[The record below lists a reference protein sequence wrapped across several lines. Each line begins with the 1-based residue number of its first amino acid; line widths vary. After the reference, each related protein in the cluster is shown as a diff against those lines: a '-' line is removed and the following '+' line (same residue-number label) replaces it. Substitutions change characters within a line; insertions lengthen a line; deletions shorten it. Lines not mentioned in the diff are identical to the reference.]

1 MMKAATLT
9 LNPALDRTMYFDK
22 PFRAGELNRCCDTVT
37 TLGSKGINVSR
48 FLKLFD
54 IDALAYGFCG
64 GDTGKTME
72 NMLLEEG
79 VRFSFIE
86 TEAPTR
92 MNIKMIDSEGI
103 CTEANEK
110 GGPIT
115 DKALKSLV
123 ELMENSAENGKYYF
137 LGGSIPHPVEKGV
150 YNSITQVLKNKGAKV
165 ILDCDG
171 EALERGLEAKPS
183 LIKPNLYELSMLLH
197 KEIQE
202 PEKAISE
209 CKRLYVEKSV
219 EILCTMS
226 EKGAVFVGKE
236 GVFSVTSPRVK
247 MRGFTGAGDSFLSA
261 FTYMRDKTDDIE
273 YSLRFASSAAAAKV
287 ELPGST
293 LPKKEDMDKYINAV
307 TARRYE

>member
-48 FLKLFD
+48 FLKIFD
-54 IDALAYGFCG
+54 IDAIAYGFSG
-64 GDTGKTME
+64 GDTGRTME
-72 NMLLEEG
+72 SMLRDEG
-79 VRFSFIE
+79 VEFSFVQ

-115 DKALKSLV
+115 EAALKSLI
-123 ELMENSAENGKYYF
+123 EMMENSAEKGKYFF
-137 LGGSIPHPVEKGV
+137 LGGSIPHPVDKSV
-150 YNSITQVLKNKGAKV
+150 YNSITQVLKSRGAKV

-171 EALERGLEAKPS
+171 EALERGIEAGPS
-183 LIKPNLYELSMLLH
+183 LIKPNLYELSLLVH
-197 KEIQE
+197 RQINDPCE
-202 PEKAISE
+202 AIKE

-236 GVFSVTSPRVK
+236 GVFSVTSPRVE

-261 FTYMRDKTDDIE
+261 FTYMRDKTEDIE

-293 LPKKEDMDKYINAV
+293 LPDKADMDKYIDAV

>member
-22 PFRAGELNRCCDTVT
+22 PFVAGELNRCSDTVT

-54 IDALAYGFCG
+54 IDATAYCFSG
-64 GDTGKTME
+64 GDTGNTME
-72 NMLLEEG
+72 NMLTDEG
-79 VRFSFIE
+79 VKFEVVR
-86 TEAPTR
+86 TAAATR
-92 MNIKMIDSEGI
+92 MNIKMVDSEGS

-115 DKALKSLV
+115 DGELKTLV
-123 ELMENSAENGKYYF
+123 EMLENSAEKGKYFF

-150 YNSITQVLKNKGAKV
+150 YNSITQVLKSKGAKV

-171 EALERGLEAKPS
+171 EALEKGLEGRPS
-183 LIKPNLYELSMLLH
+183 LIKPNLYELSLLVH
-197 KEIQE
+197 KDIKD
-202 PEKAISE
+202 PDTAIAE

-226 EKGAVFVGKE
+226 EKGAIFVGEE
-236 GVFSVTSPRVK
+236 GIFSVNSPRVEL
-247 MRGFTGAGDSFLSA
+247 RGFTGAGDSFLSA
-261 FTYMRDKTDDIE
+261 FTYMRDKTNDIE

-287 ELPGST
+287 ELPGSM
-293 LPKKEDMDKYINAV
+293 LPPLCDMDKYIDAV

>member
-22 PFRAGELNRCCDTVT
+22 PFRAGELNRCYDTVT

-54 IDALAYGFCG
+54 VEAVAFGFSG
-64 GDTGKTME
+64 GDTGRTME
-72 NMLLEEG
+72 NMLRDEK
-79 VRFSFIE
+79 VSFSFVM

-92 MNIKMIDSEGI
+92 MNIKMIDSDGA

-115 DKALKSLV
+115 DEALKKLV
-123 ELMENSAENGKYYF
+123 DLMENSVEKGKYFF

-150 YNSITQVLKNKGAKV
+150 YNSITQVLKSRGAKV

-171 EALERGLEAKPS
+171 EALERGLEGRPS
-183 LIKPNLYELSMLLH
+183 LIKPNLYELSLLLH
-197 KEIQE
+197 KEIKE
-202 PEKAISE
+202 PEIAIAE

-226 EKGAVFVGKE
+226 EKGAVYAGKE
-236 GVFSVTSPRVK
+236 GVFSVTSPRVE
-247 MRGFTGAGDSFLSA
+247 MRGFTGAGDSFLAA

-293 LPKKEDMDKYINAV
+293 LPPVSDMEKYIDVV
-307 TARRYE
+307 TTKRYE

>member
-9 LNPALDRTMYFDK
+9 LNPALDRTMYFEK
-22 PFRAGELNRCCDTVT
+22 PFRAGELNRCFDTVT

-48 FLKLFD
+48 FLKIFGV
-54 IDALAYGFCG
+54 DALAYGFSG
-64 GDTGKTME
+64 GDTGVTME
-72 NMLLEEG
+72 NMLRDEG
-79 VRFSFIE
+79 VNFSFVK

-92 MNIKMIDSEGI
+92 MNIKMIDSDGT

-115 DKALKSLV
+115 DEALKTLV
-123 ELMENSAENGKYYF
+123 ERMENSAEKGKYFF

-150 YNSITQVLKNKGAKV
+150 YNSITQVLKSRGAKV

-171 EALERGLEAKPS
+171 EALERGIEAKPS
-183 LIKPNLYELSMLLH
+183 LIKPNLYELSLLLH
-197 KEIQE
+197 KDIKDPDE
-202 PEKAISE
+202 AIKE

-226 EKGAVFVGKE
+226 EKGALFVGKE
-236 GVFSVTSPRVK
+236 GVFSVTSPRVE

-261 FTYMRDKTDDIE
+261 FTYMRDKTNDIE
-273 YSLRFASSAAAAKV
+273 YSLKFASSAAAAKV

-293 LPKKEDMDKYINAV
+293 LPKKEDMDKYIDAV

>member
-9 LNPALDRTMYFDK
+9 LNPALDRTMYFEK
-22 PFRAGELNRCCDTVT
+22 PFRVGELNRCFDTVT

-48 FLKLFD
+48 FLKIFGVN
-54 IDALAYGFCG
+54 ALAYGFSG
-64 GDTGKTME
+64 GDTGVTME
-72 NMLLEEG
+72 NMLRDEG
-79 VRFSFIE
+79 VDFSFVK

-92 MNIKMIDSEGI
+92 MNIKMIDSDGI

-115 DKALKSLV
+115 DEALKTLV
-123 ELMENSAENGKYYF
+123 EMMENSVEKGKYFF

-150 YNSITQVLKNKGAKV
+150 YNSITQVLKSRGAKV

-171 EALERGLEAKPS
+171 EALERGLEARPS
-183 LIKPNLYELSMLLH
+183 LIKPNLYELSLLLH
-197 KEIQE
+197 KDIKDPDE
-202 PEKAISE
+202 AIKE

-226 EKGAVFVGKE
+226 EKGALFVGKE
-236 GVFSVTSPRVK
+236 GVFSVTSPRVE

-261 FTYMRDKTDDIE
+261 FTYMRDKTNDIE
-273 YSLRFASSAAAAKV
+273 YSLKFASSAAAAKV

-293 LPKKEDMDKYINAV
+293 LPKKEDMDKYIDAV

>member
-64 GDTGKTME
+64 GDTGKTMS

-79 VRFSFIE
+79 VSFSFIE

-92 MNIKMIDSEGI
+92 MNIKMIDSEGV

-115 DKALKSLV
+115 EKALKSLID
-123 ELMENSAENGKYYF
+123 LMENSAEKGKYFF
-137 LGGSIPHPVEKGV
+137 LGGSIPHPVEKSV
-150 YNSITQVLKNKGAKV
+150 YNSITQVLKSKGAKV

-171 EALERGLEAKPS
+171 EALKQGIEAKPS
-183 LIKPNLYELSMLLH
+183 LIKPNLFELSGLVGRQITEESDAL
-197 KEIQE
+197 
-202 PEKAISE
+202 AT
-209 CKRLYVEKSV
+209 CKQLYVEKGV

-226 EKGAVFVGKE
+226 EKGAVFAGRE
-236 GVFSVTSPRVK
+236 GVFSVTSPRVTL
-247 MRGFTGAGDSFLSA
+247 RGFTGAGDSFLSA
-261 FTYMRDKTDDIE
+261 FTYMRDKTGNIE
-273 YSLRFASSAAAAKV
+273 ESLKFASSAAAAKV

-293 LPKKEDMDKYINAV
+293 LPKLGDMDKYIDAV
-307 TARRYE
+307 STKRYE

>member
-9 LNPALDRTMYFDK
+9 LNPALDRTMYFEK
-22 PFRAGELNRCCDTVT
+22 PFRVGELNRCFDTVT

-48 FLKLFD
+48 FLKIFGVN
-54 IDALAYGFCG
+54 ALAYGFSG
-64 GDTGKTME
+64 GDTGVTME
-72 NMLLEEG
+72 NMLRDEG
-79 VRFSFIE
+79 VDFSFVK

-92 MNIKMIDSEGI
+92 MNIKMIDSDGT

-115 DKALKSLV
+115 DEALKTLV
-123 ELMENSAENGKYYF
+123 EMMENSAEKGKYFF

-150 YNSITQVLKNKGAKV
+150 YNSITQVLKSRGAKV

-171 EALERGLEAKPS
+171 EALERGLEARPS
-183 LIKPNLYELSMLLH
+183 LIKPNLYELSLLLH
-197 KEIQE
+197 KDIKDPDE
-202 PEKAISE
+202 AIKE

-226 EKGAVFVGKE
+226 EKGALFVGKE
-236 GVFSVTSPRVK
+236 GVFSVTSPRVE

-261 FTYMRDKTDDIE
+261 FTYMRDKTNDIE
-273 YSLRFASSAAAAKV
+273 YSLKFASSAAAAKV

-293 LPKKEDMDKYINAV
+293 LPKKEDMDKYIDAV

>member
-22 PFRAGELNRCCDTVT
+22 PFTAGALNRCTDTVT

-48 FLKLFD
+48 FLKMFD
-54 IDALAYGFCG
+54 VDATAFAFCG
-64 GDTGKTME
+64 GDTGVTME
-72 NMLLEEG
+72 NMLKEEG
-79 VRFSFIE
+79 VDFSFVK
-86 TEAPTR
+86 TDAPTR

-115 DKALKSLV
+115 DGELKSLV
-123 ELMENSAENGKYYF
+123 EMMENSAEKGKYFF

-150 YNSITQVLKNKGAKV
+150 YNSITQVLKSRGAKV

-171 EALERGLEAKPS
+171 EALERGLEGRPS
-183 LIKPNLYELSMLLH
+183 LIKPNLYELSLLLH
-197 KEIQE
+197 KEIKE
-202 PEKAISE
+202 PTEAIEE

-226 EKGAVFVGKE
+226 EKGAIFVGEE
-236 GVFSVTSPRVK
+236 GVFSVTSPRVE
-247 MRGFTGAGDSFLSA
+247 MRGFTGAGDSFLAA
-261 FTYMRDKTDDIE
+261 FTYMRDKTNDIE

-293 LPKKEDMDKYINAV
+293 LPKVADMDKYINV
-307 TARRYE
+307 ITTKRYE

>member
-22 PFRAGELNRCCDTVT
+22 PFVAGELNRCCDTVT

-48 FLKLFD
+48 FLKLFGVE
-54 IDALAYGFCG
+54 ATAYGFSG
-64 GDTGKTME
+64 GDTGQTMKR
-72 NMLLEEG
+72 MLDGEG
-79 VRFSFIE
+79 VVYDLTE
-86 TEAPTR
+86 TAAPTR
-92 MNIKMIDSEGI
+92 MNIKMIDPLGA

-115 DKALKSLV
+115 DRELNSLISCV
-123 ELMENSAENGKYYF
+123 ENSVEKGKYYF

-150 YNSITQVLKNKGAKV
+150 YNSVTHLLKSRGAKV

-171 EALERGLEAKPS
+171 EALEKGLEAKPS
-183 LIKPNLYELSMLLH
+183 LIKPNLYELSLLLG
-197 KEIQE
+197 KEIRD
-202 PEKAISE
+202 PDTAIAE
-209 CKRLYVEKSV
+209 CKRLYVEKGV

-226 EKGAVFVGKE
+226 EKGAVFVGEE
-236 GVFSVTSPRVK
+236 GVFSVTSPRVE
-247 MRGFTGAGDSFLSA
+247 MRGFTGAGDSFLAA
-261 FTYMRDKTDDIE
+261 FTYTREQTGDIE

-293 LPKKEDMDKYINAV
+293 LPRPEDMDKYINV
-307 TARRYE
+307 VKTTRHM

>member
-22 PFRAGELNRCCDTVT
+22 PFTAGALNRCYDTVT

-48 FLKLFD
+48 FLKIFD
-54 IDALAYGFCG
+54 IDATAYGFSG
-64 GDTGKTME
+64 GDTGVTME
-72 NMLLEEG
+72 NMLTGEG
-79 VRFSFIE
+79 INFSFVK

-92 MNIKMIDSEGI
+92 MNIKMIDSEGV

-115 DKALKSLV
+115 DDALKTLV
-123 ELMENSAENGKYYF
+123 EMMESSAEKEKYFF

-150 YNSITQVLKNKGAKV
+150 YNSITQVLKSKGAKV

-171 EALERGLEAKPS
+171 EALERGLEGRPS
-183 LIKPNLYELSMLLH
+183 LIKPNLYELSLLVH
-197 KEIQE
+197 KDIKE
-202 PEKAISE
+202 PEKAIEE

-226 EKGAVFVGKE
+226 ENGAVFVGKE
-236 GVFSVTSPRVK
+236 GIFSVTSPRVE

-273 YSLRFASSAAAAKV
+273 YSLKFASSAAAAKV

-293 LPKKEDMDKYINAV
+293 LPKKADMDKYINV
-307 TARRYE
+307 ITTKRYE

>member
-22 PFRAGELNRCCDTVT
+22 PFRAGELNRCSDTVT

-48 FLKLFD
+48 FLKIFD
-54 IDALAYGFCG
+54 IDATAYGFSG
-64 GDTGKTME
+64 GDTGVTME
-72 NMLLEEG
+72 NMLREEG
-79 VRFSFIE
+79 VEFSFVK

-92 MNIKMIDSEGI
+92 MNIKMIDSHGV

-115 DKALKSLV
+115 EDALKSLI
-123 ELMENSAENGKYYF
+123 EMMENSAEKEKYFF

-171 EALERGLEAKPS
+171 EALERGIEGRPT
-183 LIKPNLYELSMLLH
+183 LIKPNLYELSLLLH
-197 KEIQE
+197 RDITE
-202 PEKAISE
+202 PEEAVRE

-226 EKGAVFVGKE
+226 EKGAIYAGTE
-236 GVFSVTSPRVK
+236 GLFSVTSPRVEL
-247 MRGFTGAGDSFLSA
+247 RGFTGAGDSFLSA
-261 FTYMRDKTDDIE
+261 FTYMRDKTGDIE

-293 LPKKEDMDKYINAV
+293 LPKKEDMEKYINVV
-307 TARRYE
+307 TTKRYE

>member
-22 PFRAGELNRCCDTVT
+22 PFCAGALNRCSDTVT

-48 FLKLFD
+48 FLKLFGT
-54 IDALAYGFCG
+54 DALAYGFSG

-79 VRFSFIE
+79 VKFSFIK
-86 TEAPTR
+86 TDAPTR
-92 MNIKMIDSEGI
+92 MNIKMIDSDGV

-115 DKALKSLV
+115 DEALKSLI
-123 ELMENSAENGKYYF
+123 ELMEKNAEKDMYFF
-137 LGGSIPHPVEKGV
+137 LGGSIPHPVEKSV
-150 YNSITQVLKNKGAKV
+150 YNYITQVLKRRGAKV

-171 EALERGLEAKPS
+171 EALEHGLEAKPS
-183 LIKPNLYELSMLLH
+183 LIKPNLYELSLLLH
-197 KEIQE
+197 KQIDT
-202 PEKAISE
+202 PESAIEESA
-209 CKRLYVEKSV
+209 RLYVEKGV

-226 EKGAVFVGKE
+226 EKGAVYAGKE
-236 GVFSVTSPRVK
+236 GVFSVTSPHVEL
-247 MRGFTGAGDSFLSA
+247 RGFTGAGDSFLSA
-261 FTYMRDKTDDIE
+261 FTYMRHKTNDIE

-287 ELPGST
+287 ELPGSM
-293 LPKKEDMDKYINAV
+293 LPSVSDMDKYINCVNAV
-307 TARRYE
+307 RHK